1 MKDYMSFWID
11 EPNLGKWVSDLIIR
25 GRRIGLNGIGVSI
38 TVEDGKVSVAP
49 VIPCMGP
56 ALRLLKK
63 HPKLT
68 SITFDRK
75 KRKWKPTPGS
85 QV

>member
-1 MKDYMSFWID
+1 MKMDYMNFWLD
-11 EPNLGKWVSDLIIR
+11 EPNLGKWVSSFIIR
-25 GRRIGLNGIGVSI
+25 GRRVCLNGIGLSI
-38 TVEDGKVSVAP
+38 VVEDGKVSVNP

-75 KRKWKPTPGS
+75 KRRWKATAS
-85 QV
+85 